1 MFDARDENKED
12 SNTHHVAEMVALLGP
27 PPREFLQ
34 RSEFALEFFDEHGK
48 SINLGAFIYIIC
60 SFTGYS

>member
-12 SNTHHVAEMVALLGP
+12 SNLHHVADMIALLGP

-34 RSEFALEFFDEHGK
+34 RSEYTLEFFDEHGK
-48 SINLGAFIYIIC
+48 SRYLGVFIYITC
-60 SFTGYS
+60 SFPGFS